1 LTTGLAFYPT
11 HTRGHES
18 NCAIEGDEFVGLD
31 RGHLLLGALHVYFD
45 FFLLADLI
53 YLNIDRES
61 GAVPAF
67 LIVGIFSQNVEQ
79 TWDRL

>member
-1 LTTGLAFYPT
+1 
-11 HTRGHES
+11 
-18 NCAIEGDEFVGLD
+18 
-31 RGHLLLGALHVYFD
+31 VYFD